1 MRCTT
6 ARSSQLA
13 GLRFDA
19 CAATQHGH
27 LDNWHGQLAAVART
41 RCSHKLYAQVST
53 QTHLLLLLRLLL
65 QVVGIDKSPSQAA
78 KAAAR
83 HQGIANLSF
92 AQVDGYDLAAVR
104 RLADAAGIRQ
114 FSVIFI
120 DVSGR

>member
-1 MRCTT
+1 VTT
-6 ARSSQLA
+6 YKQPEL
-13 GLRFDA
+13 LPPP
-19 CAATQHGH
+19 
-27 LDNWHGQLAAVART
+27 
-41 RCSHKLYAQVST
+41 
-53 QTHLLLLLRLLL
+53 LLLLLLLL

-83 HQGIANLSF
+83 HAGTPNLSF

-104 RLADAAGIRQ
+104 RQADAAGVSK

>member
-1 MRCTT
+1 M
-6 ARSSQLA
+6 
-13 GLRFDA
+13 RFDA
-19 CAATQHGH
+19 CAATQHGD

-53 QTHLLLLLRLLL
+53 QTHLLLLL
-65 QVVGIDKSPSQAA
+65 QVVGIDKSSSQAA